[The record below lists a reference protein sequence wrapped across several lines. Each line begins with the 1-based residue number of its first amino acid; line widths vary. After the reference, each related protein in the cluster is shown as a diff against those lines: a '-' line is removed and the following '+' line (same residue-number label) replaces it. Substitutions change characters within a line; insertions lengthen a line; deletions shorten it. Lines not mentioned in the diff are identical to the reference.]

1 MKSLS
6 LRLGLVCFV
15 VGLMICSAKVWGAD
29 WKEFAES
36 TTGVFL
42 YDTSSVAPPAP
53 GLVKVWINNRAKNE
67 TNLVELNCNDK
78 KYEVLSVVEW
88 DEAYQIKSRED
99 YPDDPT
105 SEWLSI
111 SPGSVAEAL
120 SKVVCP

>member
-6 LRLGLVCFV
+6 LRLGLACLV
-15 VGLMICSAKVWGAD
+15 VGVMIFSANVWGAD
-29 WKEFAES
+29 WKEFGEA

-42 YDTSSVAPPAP
+42 YDASSLNSPSQ

-67 TNLVELNCNDK
+67 TNLVELNCKDK
-78 KYEVLSVVEW
+78 KYQVLSVVEW
-88 DEAYQIKSRED
+88 DEAYRMKNRED
-99 YPDDPT
+99 YSDDPA
-105 SEWLSI
+105 SEWQNI